1 MSIKK
6 EFIEG
11 VHYYLQNGMV
21 IMTEKYHKQR
31 GFCCGNGCKHCCY
44 EPKHIKNNKKLSDN
58 NKD

>member
-1 MSIKK
+1 MFNKK

-21 IMTEKYHKQR
+21 IMTEEYHKQR
-31 GFCCGNGCKHCCY
+31 GFCCGSGCKHCPY
-44 EPKHIKNNKKLSDN
+44 EPKHLKDNKKLDDN

>member
-11 VHYYLQNGMV
+11 VHYYLQDGMV
-21 IMTEKYHKQR
+21 IMTEEYHKQR
-31 GFCCGNGCKHCCY
+31 GFCCGNGCKHCPY